1 MKTAMTEL
9 KETVLAMINNGGTEE
24 DLEAVISHIDNTF
37 LEKEKEHIMEA
48 YMKTPDFKTI
58 NEWTP
63 SSEFYPLMRAE
74 AEEYYNKEYG
84 SITNEQ
90 EPIPGRMILNP
101 PFEWLV
107 RYSQCVPGKMTL
119 ELGYELPLH
128 PDDVE
133 QIRKWDKIYDNI
145 EARILSQPN
154 IKFKIIDN
162 YAKLVL

>member
-1 MKTAMTEL
+1 MRTSMREL
-9 KETVLAMINNGGTEE
+9 ITH
-24 DLEAVISHIDNTF
+24 LEMLKSRVNMVDVDSLIEYATNS